1 MYLLL
6 TIYFYYKDGKTVHKK
21 EKAEEITA
29 KNICSQGGKIQEM
42 CGETHLPSAV
52 TASMAGVGLGGWGRL
67 GLTLRIT
74 SRTIRSLLIILW
86 VPCRR
91 EWVHKG
97 ESSPLGES
105 SCPPGTLKAW
115 SAQPG
120 QMH

>member
-29 KNICSQGGKIQEM
+29 KNICSQGGEIQEM
-42 CGETHLPSAV
+42 YGETHLPSALK
-52 TASMAGVGLGGWGRL
+52 ASKAGVGLGGWGRL
-67 GLTLRIT
+67 GLTLCIT

-91 EWVHKG
+91 ERVHKH
-97 ESSPLGES
+97 P
-105 SCPPGTLKAW
+105 
-115 SAQPG
+115 
-120 QMH
+120 